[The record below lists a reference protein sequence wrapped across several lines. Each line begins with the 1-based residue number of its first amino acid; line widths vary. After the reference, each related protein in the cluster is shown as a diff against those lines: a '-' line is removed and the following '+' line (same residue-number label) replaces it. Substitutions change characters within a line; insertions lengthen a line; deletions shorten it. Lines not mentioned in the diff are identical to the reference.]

1 MQQMIINIHFLDDQ
15 NVGWR
20 KGVQRR
26 AHQSSS
32 SCHYGGHAV
41 LCATLRVLFLNFD
54 ALAMLNWRV
63 KRILCPIYNRSILTH
78 IITN

>member
-1 MQQMIINIHFLDDQ
+1 MQQMIINIHFLDDK

-32 SCHYGGHAV
+32 SCHYGGHAAD
-41 LCATLRVLFLNFD
+41 CTTLRMLFLNYKNCS
-54 ALAMLNWRV
+54 AMIVEVPLED
-63 KRILCPIYNRSILTH
+63 L
-78 IITN
+78 IIIIN

>member
-32 SCHYGGHAV
+32 SCHYGGHAADCTTIRM
-41 LCATLRVLFLNFD
+41 LDLNLD
-54 ALAMLNWRV
+54 ALSLGTMRDL
-63 KRILCPIYNRSILTH
+63 RIQLGDPSLH
-78 IITN
+78 SG